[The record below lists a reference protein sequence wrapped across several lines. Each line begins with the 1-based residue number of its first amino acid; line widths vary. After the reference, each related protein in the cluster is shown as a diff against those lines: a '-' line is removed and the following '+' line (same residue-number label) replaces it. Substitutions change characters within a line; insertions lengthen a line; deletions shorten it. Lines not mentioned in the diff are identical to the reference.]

1 MTAATTDTT
10 WYSYTSST
18 QTMRSWTRILTS
30 LDEVPETFRAS
41 FPPNAAFPYA
51 ILLPEDRLSFL
62 QKRREK
68 LLCMYDDQIVI
79 MESGRD
85 QVNMTPYKMQDILYL
100 EHGRELLHSWVK
112 IVSASGSSTVS
123 FNTVTIRHFEPI
135 FEKIRPKAI
144 TTVKE
149 KDCGAFDYLSAVNYK
164 FMNLGRQ
171 SVRAGEHV
179 IETVYQP
186 DRCVRTV
193 TLFHKI
199 LLRQY
204 ATGHLSILTENEL
217 IVIRQT
223 ARMKTGEQN
232 IYGGIFLYIPLRQ
245 IQDLSFSDDEK
256 KSLRVMTVSLAD
268 RVKLHSEFA
277 RDNKGLE
284 AFQQA
289 CRHVVAT
296 GGA

>member
-1 MTAATTDTT
+1 
-10 WYSYTSST
+10 
-18 QTMRSWTRILTS
+18 MRSWTRILTS
-30 LDEVPETFRAS
+30 LDEVPETFRAG
-41 FPPNAAFPYA
+41 FPPNAAFPYT

-62 QKRREK
+62 QKRREH
-68 LLCMYDDQIVI
+68 LLCMYDDQIVV

-85 QVNMTPYKMQDILYL
+85 QVNVTPYKMQDILYL

-144 TTVKE
+144 TTAKE
-149 KDCGAFDYLSAVNYK
+149 KDWSAFDYLSAVNYK

-171 SVRAGEHV
+171 SVRTGEHV
-179 IETVYQP
+179 VGTVYQP

-193 TLFHKI
+193 TLFHKT
-199 LLRQY
+199 LLKQY

-223 ARMKTGEQN
+223 KRMKTGEQN

-245 IQDLSFSDDEK
+245 IQDLSFADDEK

-268 RVKLHSEFA
+268 KVKLSAEFA
-277 RDNKGLE
+277 RDNEELE
-284 AFQQA
+284 AFQEA
-289 CRHVVAT
+289 CRDLKQAN
-296 GGA
+296 A